1 MPIKA
6 IVVDVDGVLVVRL
19 NGVGW
24 DAHLERDLGISA
36 VDLHLQFFAVHWDDV
51 VRGQAK
57 LRDRLTPVLN
67 TLAPNVT
74 CDQLVDYWFSHD
86 AYVDRDLLGD
96 LSELRRRG
104 FSVHLATVQEHERA
118 RYLWDSIGLRH
129 QVDGMHYS
137 AELGYVKPE
146 LAFYRRIEERIV
158 CSSNEIFFIDDRA
171 ENVEGARSAGWN
183 STLWIRGTKLTKLIE
198 AIDSVE

>member
-1 MPIKA
+1 MPIKV

-24 DAHLERDLGISA
+24 DEQLERDLGISA
-36 VDLHLQFFAVHWDDV
+36 VDLYHQFFAVHWNDV
-51 VRGQAK
+51 VRGRAK

-67 TLAPNVT
+67 ALASNVT

-86 AYVDRDLLGD
+86 AHVDRDLLGE
-96 LSELRRRG
+96 LRELRRRG

-118 RYLWDSIGLRH
+118 RYLWDSIGLRDH
-129 QVDGMHYS
+129 VDGMHYS

-146 LAFYRRIEERIV
+146 LGFYRRIEERIA
-158 CSSNEIFFIDDRA
+158 CSSSDIFFIDDRA
-171 ENVEGARSAGWN
+171 ENVDGARAAGWN
-183 STLWIRGTKLTKLIE
+183 STLWTPEAKLAKLLE
-198 AIDSVE
+198 AIDNAE